1 MQQTSLPLHAQFDIT
16 RLKLHLQ
23 QHPEQAQQ
31 IAIDQFTYHLELL
44 EENRKLE
51 QKLQSPSLPSFS
63 SQLSNTKL
71 QNEYNDLKA
80 EYKKLSNSYARLRR
94 KNQNLMKLIDSPSL
108 DNCSIPFF
116 LKRFRNKLLGF
127 IE

>member
-1 MQQTSLPLHAQFDIT
+1 MYQTSLPLHAQFDIA
-16 RLKLHLQ
+16 RLKLHLKE
-23 QHPEQAQQ
+23 HPEQAQQ
-31 IAIDQFTYHLELL
+31 IALDQFTYHLELL
-44 EENRKLE
+44 EENQKLE

-80 EYKKLSNSYARLRR
+80 EYKKLSNSYAHLRR

-108 DNCSIPFF
+108 DNWSIPFF
-116 LKRFRNKLLGF
+116 LKRFRHKLLGF
-127 IE
+127 IR

>member
-1 MQQTSLPLHAQFDIT
+1 MYQTSLPLHAEFDIT

-23 QHPEQAQQ
+23 EHPEQAQQ
-31 IAIDQFTYHLELL
+31 IAIDQFTYYLEAL
-44 EENRKLE
+44 EENHKLE
-51 QKLQSPSLPSFS
+51 QKLQSPSFPSFS
-63 SQLSNTKL
+63 QISNTRL

-94 KNQNLMKLIDSPSL
+94 KNQNLMKIIDSPSL

-127 IE
+127 VE

>member
-108 DNCSIPFF
+108 DNYSIPFF
-116 LKRFRNKLLGF
+116 LKRFRNKLLAF
-127 IE
+127 IG